1 MSHME
6 PLNRFM
12 QGAAGGVP
20 AGQKTCALSERRNAL
35 IHEAMYGGQPVGFL
49 SAPAFARPEIKN
61 PGFVTC
67 SKAGRGVARGLRL
80 HYSADALGWY
90 EFLGLF
96 AGRGFYRWN

>member
-1 MSHME
+1 MTITNTAKAKQAQ
-6 PLNRFM
+6 L
-12 QGAAGGVP
+12 ATV
-20 AGQKTCALSERRNAL
+20 
-35 IHEAMYGGQPVGFL
+35 VL
-49 SAPAFARPEIKN
+49 SAPTFARPEMKN

>member
-1 MSHME
+1 M
-6 PLNRFM
+6 
-12 QGAAGGVP
+12 
-20 AGQKTCALSERRNAL
+20 
-35 IHEAMYGGQPVGFL
+35 
-49 SAPAFARPEIKN
+49 KN

-67 SKAGRGVARGLRL
+67 LKAGRGVARGLRL